1 MKKEEIKY
9 DPIRDTFL
17 KGLTYIS
24 TNPNNIMKVSVSI
37 LALLLLLI
45 IYNNRSDNQDSSYN
59 RFISITTNKH
69 LDGKEDLS
77 ISGFKE
83 VLKTYSLSES
93 YNQAYIYLFNYYMEN
108 NLLDSLGMMIKDN
121 KFYTNDNNIQA
132 SLHLMHGDYFIRIK
146 NNDNAIK
153 SYKKSIKLFNIYD
166 RETYVKIKLCMLYND
181 MMMDNEFNELYN
193 SIRLDEINDFQLKSL
208 YEQIGS

>member
-24 TNPNNIMKVSVSI
+24 TNPNNVMKVSISI

-83 VLKTYSLSES
+83 VLKTYSYSES

-166 RETYVKIKLCMLYND
+166 RESYVKIKLCMLYND

-193 SIRLDEINDFQLKSL
+193 TIRLDEINDFQLKSL

>member
-24 TNPNNIMKVSVSI
+24 TNPNNVIKVSVSI

-83 VLKTYSLSES
+83 VLKTYSYSES

-166 RETYVKIKLCMLYND
+166 RESYVKIKLCMLYND

-193 SIRLDEINDFQLKSL
+193 TIRLDEINDFQLKSL

>member
-24 TNPNNIMKVSVSI
+24 TNPNNVMKVSLSI
-37 LALLLLLI
+37 LVLLLLLI
-45 IYNNRSDNQDSSYN
+45 IYNNRSNNQDSSYN

-83 VLKTYSLSES
+83 VLKTYSYSES

-108 NLLDSLGMMIKDN
+108 NLLDSLEMMIEDN

-181 MMMDNEFNELYN
+181 MMMGNEFNELYN

-208 YEQIGS
+208 YEQIRS

>member
-24 TNPNNIMKVSVSI
+24 TNPNNVMKVSLSI
-37 LALLLLLI
+37 LVLLLLLI
-45 IYNNRSDNQDSSYN
+45 IYNNRSNNQDSSYN

-83 VLKTYSLSES
+83 VLKTYSYSES

-108 NLLDSLGMMIKDN
+108 NLLDSLEMMIKDN

-181 MMMDNEFNELYN
+181 MMMVNEFNELYN

-208 YEQIGS
+208 YEQIRS

>member
-24 TNPNNIMKVSVSI
+24 TNPNNVMKVSISI

-83 VLKTYSLSES
+83 VLKTYSYSES

-108 NLLDSLGMMIKDN
+108 NLLDSLEMMIKDN

-166 RETYVKIKLCMLYND
+166 RESYVKIKLCMLYND

-193 SIRLDEINDFQLKSL
+193 TIRLDEINDFQLKSL

>member
-24 TNPNNIMKVSVSI
+24 TNPNNVMKVSLSI
-37 LALLLLLI
+37 LVLLLLLI
-45 IYNNRSDNQDSSYN
+45 IYNNRSNNQDSSYN

-83 VLKTYSLSES
+83 VLKTYSYSES

-108 NLLDSLGMMIKDN
+108 NLLDSLEMMIKDN

-181 MMMDNEFNELYN
+181 MMMGNEFNELYN

-208 YEQIGS
+208 YEQIRS

>member
-24 TNPNNIMKVSVSI
+24 TNPNNVMKVSLSI
-37 LALLLLLI
+37 LTLLLLLI
-45 IYNNRSDNQDSSYN
+45 IYNNRSNNQDSSYN
-59 RFISITTNKH
+59 RFVSITTNKY
-69 LDGKEDLS
+69 LDGKVDLS

-83 VLKTYSLSES
+83 VLENYSYSES
-93 YNQAYIYLFNYYMEN
+93 YNQAYVYLFNYYMEN
-108 NLLDSLGMMIKDN
+108 NLLDSLKKMIEDN
-121 KFYTNDNNIQA
+121 KFDTNDNNIEA

-146 NNDNAIK
+146 DNDNAIK
-153 SYKKSIKLFNIYD
+153 SYKKSIKLFDIYD
-166 RETYVKIKLCMLYND
+166 RKTYVKIKLCMLYND
-181 MMMDNEFNELYN
+181 IMMDDDFDDLYN
-193 SIRLDEINDFQLKSL
+193 TIKIDEINDFQLKSL

>member
-24 TNPNNIMKVSVSI
+24 TNPNNVMKVSLSI
-37 LALLLLLI
+37 LVLLLLLI
-45 IYNNRSDNQDSSYN
+45 IYNNRSNNQDSSYN

-83 VLKTYSLSES
+83 VLKTYSYSES

-108 NLLDSLGMMIKDN
+108 NLLDSLEMMIKDN

-166 RETYVKIKLCMLYND
+166 REIYVKIKLCMLYND
-181 MMMDNEFNELYN
+181 MMMVNEFNELYN

-208 YEQIGS
+208 YEQIRS

>member
-1 MKKEEIKY
+1 M
-9 DPIRDTFL
+9 DL
-17 KGLTYIS
+17 L
-24 TNPNNIMKVSVSI
+24 N
-37 LALLLLLI
+37 ALLPNDYYIRNDYLSHI
-45 IYNNRSDNQDSSYN
+45 NCIY
-59 RFISITTNKH
+59 I
-69 LDGKEDLS
+69 
-77 ISGFKE
+77 
-83 VLKTYSLSES
+83 
-93 YNQAYIYLFNYYMEN
+93 NYYMEN
-108 NLLDSLGMMIKDN
+108 NLLDSLAMMIKDN

-181 MMMDNEFNELYN
+181 MMMGNEFNELYN

>member
-24 TNPNNIMKVSVSI
+24 TNPNNVMKVSLSI

-83 VLKTYSLSES
+83 VLKTYSYSES

-108 NLLDSLGMMIKDN
+108 NLLDSLAMMIKDN

-166 RETYVKIKLCMLYND
+166 RESYVKIKLCMLYND

-193 SIRLDEINDFQLKSL
+193 TIRLDEINDFQLKSL

>member
-24 TNPNNIMKVSVSI
+24 TNPNNVMKVSISI

-45 IYNNRSDNQDSSYN
+45 IYNNRSNNQDSSYN
-59 RFISITTNKH
+59 RLISITTNKH

-83 VLKTYSLSES
+83 VLKTYSHSES

-108 NLLDSLGMMIKDN
+108 NLLDNLEMMIEDN
-121 KFYTNDNNIQA
+121 KFYSNDNNIQA

-146 NNDNAIK
+146 NNDKAIK
-153 SYKKSIKLFNIYD
+153 SYKKCIKLFNIYD

-181 MMMDNEFNELYN
+181 IMMDDEFNELYN
-193 SIRLDEINDFQLKSL
+193 TIRVDEINDFQLKSL

>member
-24 TNPNNIMKVSVSI
+24 TNPNNVMKVSISI

-83 VLKTYSLSES
+83 VLKTYSYSES

-193 SIRLDEINDFQLKSL
+193 SIRLNEINDFQLKSL

>member
-24 TNPNNIMKVSVSI
+24 TNPNNVMKVSISI

-83 VLKTYSLSES
+83 VLKTYSYSES

-166 RETYVKIKLCMLYND
+166 RESYVKIKLCMLYND

>member
-24 TNPNNIMKVSVSI
+24 TNPNNVMKVSLSI
-37 LALLLLLI
+37 LVLLLLLI
-45 IYNNRSDNQDSSYN
+45 IYNNRSNNQDSSYN

-83 VLKTYSLSES
+83 VLKTYSYSES

-108 NLLDSLGMMIKDN
+108 NLLDSLEMMIEDN

-181 MMMDNEFNELYN
+181 MMMVNEFNELYN

-208 YEQIGS
+208 YEQIRS

>member
-24 TNPNNIMKVSVSI
+24 TNPNNVMKVSISI

-45 IYNNRSDNQDSSYN
+45 IYNNRSNNQDSSYN

-77 ISGFKE
+77 ILGFKE
-83 VLKTYSLSES
+83 VLKTYSNSES

-108 NLLDSLGMMIKDN
+108 NLLDSLEMMIKDN

-146 NNDNAIK
+146 NNDSAIK